1 MKIGIF
7 AGSFCPVTV
16 GHVDAI
22 RRAAKLVDKLYVV
35 VGVNIAKKYVMPDE
49 ARLQSVVAAT
59 SDIPNVE
66 CALHKGLLVDY
77 ARKVGATVMIKVVRN
92 ATETDEVLTL
102 VDINRDMWEGETVF
116 IAADR
121 NLRHVSSSLV
131 RELALLGKDDYS
143 AYVPQAALPIVKKY
157 FG

>member
-121 NLRHVSSSLV
+121 NLRYVSSSLV
-131 RELALLGKDDYS
+131 RELALLGNDYS

>member
-1 MKIGIF
+1 M
-7 AGSFCPVTV
+7 V
-16 GHVDAI
+16 
-22 RRAAKLVDKLYVV
+22 
-35 VGVNIAKKYVMPDE
+35 
-49 ARLQSVVAAT
+49 
-59 SDIPNVE
+59 
-66 CALHKGLLVDY
+66 Y

-131 RELALLGKDDYS
+131 RELALLGKDYS
-143 AYVPQAALPIVKKY
+143 AYVPQAALTIVKNY

>member
-49 ARLQSVVAAT
+49 ARLQSVIAAT

-131 RELALLGKDDYS
+131 RELALLGKDYS
-143 AYVPQAALPIVKKY
+143 AYVPTAALPIVKKY

>member
-59 SDIPNVE
+59 SDISNVE

-131 RELALLGKDDYS
+131 RELALLGKDYS
-143 AYVPQAALPIVKKY
+143 AYVPTAALPIVKNY

>member
-131 RELALLGKDDYS
+131 RELALLGKDYS
-143 AYVPQAALPIVKKY
+143 AYVPTAALPFVKKY

>member
-92 ATETDEVLTL
+92 ATESRYVGGRNGVYRRRPQSSPCVQLSRARVGFARQGLLRIRAASCIADCEK
-102 VDINRDMWEGETVF
+102 VF
-116 IAADR
+116 R
-121 NLRHVSSSLV
+121 
-131 RELALLGKDDYS
+131 LG
-143 AYVPQAALPIVKKY
+143 
-157 FG
+157 GTT

>member
-77 ARKVGATVMIKVVRN
+77 ARKVSATVMIKVVRN
-92 ATETDEVLTL
+92 ATETDEVLML

-131 RELALLGKDDYS
+131 RELALLGKDYS

>member
-59 SDIPNVE
+59 SDISNVE
-66 CALHKGLLVDY
+66 CALHKGL
-77 ARKVGATVMIKVVRN
+77 
-92 ATETDEVLTL
+92 
-102 VDINRDMWEGETVF
+102 
-116 IAADR
+116 
-121 NLRHVSSSLV
+121 
-131 RELALLGKDDYS
+131 
-143 AYVPQAALPIVKKY
+143 
-157 FG
+157 

>member
-16 GHVDAI
+16 GHIDAI

-35 VGVNIAKKYVMPDE
+35 VGVNISKKYVMPDE

-59 SDIPNVE
+59 SDLPNVE
-66 CALHKGLLVDY
+66 CALHKGLLVDF
-77 ARKVGATVMIKVVRN
+77 AREVGATIMIKVVRS
-92 ATETDEVLTL
+92 AAETDEVLTL
-102 VDINRDMWEGETVF
+102 CDINRDMWEGETVF

-131 RELALLGKDDYS
+131 RELAALGKDYS
-143 AYVPQAALPIVKKY
+143 AYVPQAASPIVKKY